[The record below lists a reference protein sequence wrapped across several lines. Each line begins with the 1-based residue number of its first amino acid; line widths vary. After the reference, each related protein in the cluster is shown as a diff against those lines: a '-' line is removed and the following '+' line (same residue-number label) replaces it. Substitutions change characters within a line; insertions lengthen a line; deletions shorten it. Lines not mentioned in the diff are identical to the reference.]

1 MLKWNVQARP
11 PAQAAVAGRRA
22 DASRSRGGAGTS
34 AVALESD
41 AQQYS
46 AGFTSRYDAQEQQRG
61 HSSSRSYASGSARQQ
76 TPPDAAGYDAAG
88 YGSSSSSSRPPSQQL
103 TEGLSKLKQLS
114 TARLATRL
122 TTPPTNSVYGGGC
135 GQRQHE
141 PAGAGFGGSS
151 SSSSH
156 RRTTSGGR
164 CCSNAGTLHQQQQQ
178 QGWAGN
184 DSSGYTLSNYTP
196 SSGVQQ
202 TASRGQQ
209 SMAGASLLAQAA
221 VNGSGKTT
229 ASRGGA
235 RSDAGFAAS
244 PAAAAAVAQY
254 EAPVVTYSQAPGE
267 DEYGSA
273 AELQQCGNCGRSF
286 VASALQRHAKVCA
299 KVFCQKRKV
308 RGWGGSVGG

>member
-11 PAQAAVAGRRA
+11 PAQAAVTGRRA

-34 AVALESD
+34 AVAMESD

-46 AGFTSRYDAQEQQRG
+46 AGFSSRYDAQEQQRG
-61 HSSSRSYASGSARQQ
+61 HSSSRSYAGGSARQQ
-76 TPPDAAGYDAAG
+76 TPPDASGYDAAG
-88 YGSSSSSSRPPSQQL
+88 YSSSSSSSRPPSQQL

-122 TTPPTNSVYGGGC
+122 TTPPTNSVHGGC
-135 GQRQHE
+135 GLQQE
-141 PAGAGFGGSS
+141 PAGAGFGSS

-164 CCSNAGTLHQQQQQ
+164 CCSNAGALHQQQQQQQ

-184 DSSGYTLSNYTP
+184 DSSGYTPSSYTP
-196 SSGVQQ
+196 SSAVQR
-202 TASRGQQ
+202 TASRGQH

-244 PAAAAAVAQY
+244 PAAAAVAQY
-254 EAPVVTYSQAPGE
+254 EAPAVTYSQGPGE

-273 AELQQCGNCGRSF
+273 TELQQCFNCGRSF

-308 RGWGGSVGG
+308 RGWGGRVGG